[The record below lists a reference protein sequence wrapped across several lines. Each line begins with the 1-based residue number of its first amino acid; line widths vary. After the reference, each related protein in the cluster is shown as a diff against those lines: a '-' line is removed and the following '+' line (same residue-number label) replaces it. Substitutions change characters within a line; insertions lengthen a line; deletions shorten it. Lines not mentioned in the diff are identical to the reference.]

1 MGGKNYSFIRIT
13 GKAERKTMS
22 DKGKNLIKNNKGK
35 KLYME
40 TAPRGIRQV
49 DVLYR
54 QKRFQEKM
62 LLEQQNRIDRIKQ
75 ARINNPVSLECP
87 YCGGVREIYRFTG
100 VIRCPFCNSVEM
112 LPEVHKFIP
121 EVDDPKRRPQEL
133 PKIKM
138 PKQMPNMAPQQ
149 NKDPE
154 KLALFSELFGFISLL
169 LAAESCEVAIVGLG
183 LGIVAQVKITKN
195 PIGRVGL
202 MNGWIGIGLNLLS
215 IVIYLLIQ

>member
-1 MGGKNYSFIRIT
+1 
-13 GKAERKTMS
+13 
-22 DKGKNLIKNNKGK
+22 
-35 KLYME
+35 
-40 TAPRGIRQV
+40 
-49 DVLYR
+49 
-54 QKRFQEKM
+54 
-62 LLEQQNRIDRIKQ
+62 
-75 ARINNPVSLECP
+75 
-87 YCGGVREIYRFTG
+87 
-100 VIRCPFCNSVEM
+100 SVEM